1 MAGRFAQAQAAQDDL
16 VPGVPEI
23 LLAGRRASRWPW
35 ALALPAD
42 SLAHRE
48 AMDSNLVWEAPAL
61 PLRPRTNA
69 QQQAS
74 LRRAQ
79 EMWRGAPP
87 QARLRASSRQ
97 QEELAVAPEEHV
109 DALAAWRQR
118 LGLARD

>member
-1 MAGRFAQAQAAQDDL
+1 
-16 VPGVPEI
+16 
-23 LLAGRRASRWPW
+23 
-35 ALALPAD
+35 LALPVD

-48 AMDSNLVWEAPAL
+48 AVGSNSVWEAPAL
-61 PLRPRTNA
+61 PLLQRTDA

-79 EMWRGAPP
+79 EMLHGAPQ

-97 QEELAVAPEEHV
+97 QEELAVAPREHADV
-109 DALAAWRQR
+109 PAASQR